1 MLILNDLSLRIAGR
15 LLLDHASLTLPAGT
29 KAGLVGR
36 NGTGKTTLFRAITG
50 DMSSETGSISLPKN
64 TRIGQV
70 AQEAPGTEEP
80 LIDIVLKAD
89 VERTA
94 LMAEEQTTGDP
105 HRIAE
110 IHMRLA
116 DIDAHSA
123 ESRAATI
130 LAGLGFD
137 TDAQQRPASSFSGGW
152 RMRVALAAV
161 LFSEPD
167 LLLLD
172 EPTNYLDLEGTLWLE
187 TYVAKYPHTVLLIS
201 HDRDLLNRAVNSI
214 IHLDKQK
221 LTFWRGGYDQ
231 FERQRAEQA
240 ELQEKGRVKQE
251 AARKHLQSFVDR
263 FRAKASKAR
272 QAQSR
277 IKALEKMKPIAALAN
292 DTVRPFNFPEPVKTV
307 ASPII
312 ALDKVDVGYSPGA
325 PILKKMTLRID
336 ADDRIALLGAN
347 GNGKSTFAKL
357 LAGRLKQETGTM
369 TVAPG
374 LKVAIFA
381 QHQLDDLRPDENA
394 YEHVRR
400 LMPEAPESKV
410 RGRVAQFGL
419 STEKMN
425 TPAKDLSGGEKARL
439 LMGLSAFEGPNL
451 FILDEPTNHLDI
463 DSRES
468 LILALN
474 DFPGAVI
481 LISHDRHLLEATADR
496 LWLVKDGHVNPYDGD
511 LADYRQL
518 VTGVSGDRK
527 ERREAEKASKA
538 DRRREAAQ
546 RRAALEPVAKEI
558 RATEALMDRIRKRID
573 GIEDELANPAVYEK
587 DPSTATRL
595 AKERSQLSATLAGHE
610 EKWLALSAEYEAG
623 TAESGI
629 PPVLTIARRP
639 ARLTWNCWTSAR
651 SAACMAPRTTAIRR
665 ASSAP
670 RSRAMPIAYT
680 TPTAS

>member
-1 MLILNDLSLRIAGR
+1 MLIINDLSLRMAGR
-15 LLLDHASLTLPAGT
+15 LLLDHASLTLPAGS

-36 NGTGKTTLFRAITG
+36 NGTGKTTLFKAITG
-50 DMSSETGSISLPKN
+50 DLASETGSIGLPKN

-80 LIDIVLKAD
+80 LIEIVLKAD
-89 VERTA
+89 LERSALLDEETTA
-94 LMAEEQTTGDP
+94 TDP
-105 HRIAE
+105 HRIAD

-137 TDAQQRPASSFSGGW
+137 DDAQRRPASSFSGGW

-161 LFSEPD
+161 LFAEPD

-187 TYVAKYPHTVLLIS
+187 NYVSKYPHTVLLIS

-214 IHLDKQK
+214 VHLDQKK

-231 FERQRAEQA
+231 FERQFTEQR

-251 AARKHLQSFVDR
+251 AARKHMESFVER

-277 IKALEKMKPIAALAN
+277 IKALEKMKPIAAIVN
-292 DTVRPFNFPEPVKTV
+292 DNVRPFSFPEPVKTV

-312 ALDKVDVGYSPGA
+312 ALNNVNVGYVEA
-325 PILKKMTLRID
+325 EPILKKMTLRID

-357 LAGRLKQETGTM
+357 LSGRLKQETGTM

-381 QHQLDDLRPDENA
+381 QHQLDDLRPSENA

-419 STEKMN
+419 TTEKMN
-425 TPAKDLSGGEKARL
+425 TAAKDLSGGEKARL

-468 LILALN
+468 LIHALN
-474 DFPGAVI
+474 EFPGAVI

-496 LWLVKDGHVNPYDGD
+496 LWLVKDGTVNPFDGD
-511 LADYRQL
+511 LDDYKTL
-518 VTGVSGDRK
+518 VTGVAGDRRGK
-527 ERREAEKASKA
+527 REAEKASKA
-538 DRRREAAQ
+538 DRRRDAAA
-546 RRAALEPVAKEI
+546 RRAAFEPLAKEI

-573 GIEDELANPAVYEK
+573 LIEDELANPAVYEK

-595 AKERSQLSATLAGHE
+595 AKERSQLAQTLAGHE
-610 EKWLALSAEYEAG
+610 EKWLSMSAEYEEG
-623 TAESGI
+623 TAE
-629 PPVLTIARRP
+629 
-639 ARLTWNCWTSAR
+639 
-651 SAACMAPRTTAIRR
+651 
-665 ASSAP
+665 
-670 RSRAMPIAYT
+670 
-680 TPTAS
+680 

>member
-1 MLILNDLSLRIAGR
+1 MLIINDLSLRIAGR
-15 LLLDHASLTLPAGT
+15 LLLDHASLTLPSGT

-36 NGTGKTTLFRAITG
+36 NGTGKTTLFKAITG
-50 DMSSETGSISLPKN
+50 DLSSETGSVSLPKN

-89 VERTA
+89 VERAT
-94 LMAEEQTTGDP
+94 LLDEEQTATDP

-137 TDAQQRPASSFSGGW
+137 DEAQRRPASSFSGGW

-161 LFSEPD
+161 LFSQPD

-187 TYVAKYPHTVLLIS
+187 NYVAKYPHTVLLIS

-214 IHLDKQK
+214 VHLDKQK

-231 FERQRAEQA
+231 FERQLSEQR

-277 IKALEKMKPIAALAN
+277 IKALEKMKPIAALVD
-292 DTVRPFNFPEPVKTV
+292 DTVRPFSFPEPVKTA
-307 ASPII
+307 ASPIV
-312 ALDKVDVGYSPGA
+312 ALSGIDVGYAPGK
-325 PILKKMTLRID
+325 PILRKMTLRID

-357 LAGRLKQETGTM
+357 LAGRLKPENGTM

-381 QHQLDDLRPDENA
+381 QHQLDDLRPEENA

-400 LMPEAPESKV
+400 MMPEAPESKV
-410 RGRVAQFGL
+410 RARVANFGL
-419 STEKMN
+419 TTEKMN

-439 LMGLSAFEGPNL
+439 LMGLAAFEGPNL

-468 LILALN
+468 LIHALN

-481 LISHDRHLLEATADR
+481 LVSHDRHLLEATADR
-496 LWLVKDGHVNPYDGD
+496 LWLVKDGQVNPYDGD
-511 LADYRQL
+511 LEDYKTL
-518 VTGVSGDRK
+518 VTGVSGDRR

-538 DRRREAAQ
+538 DRRREAAA
-546 RRAALEPVAKEI
+546 RRAAAEPLSKEI
-558 RATEALMDRIRKRID
+558 RATEALMDRLRKRID
-573 GIEDELANPAVYEK
+573 AIEDQLADPRLYEK
-587 DPSTATRL
+587 DPTAATQL
-595 AKERSQLSATLAGHE
+595 AKERSELSAQLARNE
-610 EKWLALSAEYEAG
+610 EKWLEMSAEYEKA
-623 TAESGI
+623 TAD
-629 PPVLTIARRP
+629 
-639 ARLTWNCWTSAR
+639 
-651 SAACMAPRTTAIRR
+651 
-665 ASSAP
+665 
-670 RSRAMPIAYT
+670 
-680 TPTAS
+680 

>member
-1 MLILNDLSLRIAGR
+1 MLIINDLSLRIAGR

-50 DMSSETGSISLPKN
+50 EFSSESGSISLPKS

-89 VERTA
+89 LERTA
-94 LMAEEQTTGDP
+94 LLAEEQTTTNPD
-105 HRIAE
+105 RIAE

-137 TDAQQRPASSFSGGW
+137 DEAQRRPATSFSGGW

-187 TYVAKYPHTVLLIS
+187 NYVGKYPHTVLLIS

-214 IHLDKQK
+214 VHLDKQK

-231 FERQRAEQA
+231 FERQLAEQR

-251 AARKHLQSFVDR
+251 HARKHLQSFVDR

-277 IKALEKMKPIAALAN
+277 IKALEKMKPIAALVD
-292 DTVRPFNFPEPVKTV
+292 DTVRPFSFPEPVKTV
-307 ASPII
+307 ASPIV
-312 ALDKVDVGYSPGA
+312 ALHGVDVGYATGK

-347 GNGKSTFAKL
+347 GNGKSTFAKM
-357 LAGRLKQETGTM
+357 LAGRLKPETGTM

-381 QHQLDDLRPDENA
+381 QHQLDDLRPEENA

-410 RGRVAQFGL
+410 RARVAQFGL
-419 STEKMN
+419 ATAKMN
-425 TPAKDLSGGEKARL
+425 TAAKDLSGGEKARL
-439 LMGLSAFEGPNL
+439 LMGLAAFEGPNL

-468 LILALN
+468 LIHALN

-496 LWLVKDGHVNPYDGD
+496 LWLVKDGAVNPYDGD
-511 LADYRQL
+511 LEDYKTL
-518 VTGVSGDRK
+518 VTGVSGDRR

-538 DRRREAAQ
+538 DRRRESAA
-546 RRAALEPVAKEI
+546 RRAAAEPLAKEI
-558 RATEALMDRIRKRID
+558 RATEALMDRLRKRVD
-573 GIEDELANPAVYEK
+573 QIEDQLADPALYEK
-587 DPSTATRL
+587 DPVGATRL
-595 AKERSQLSATLAGHE
+595 AKERSDLGSQLARHE
-610 EKWLALSAEYEAG
+610 EKWLEMSAEYEAA
-623 TAESGI
+623 TAE
-629 PPVLTIARRP
+629 
-639 ARLTWNCWTSAR
+639 
-651 SAACMAPRTTAIRR
+651 
-665 ASSAP
+665 
-670 RSRAMPIAYT
+670 
-680 TPTAS
+680 

>member
-1 MLILNDLSLRIAGR
+1 MLIINDLSLRMAGR
-15 LLLDHASLTLPAGT
+15 LLLDHASLTLPAGS

-36 NGTGKTTLFRAITG
+36 NGTGKTTLFKAITG
-50 DMSSETGSISLPKN
+50 DLASETGSIGLPKN

-80 LIDIVLKAD
+80 LIEIVLKAD
-89 VERTA
+89 LERSALLDEETTA
-94 LMAEEQTTGDP
+94 TDP
-105 HRIAE
+105 HRIAD

-137 TDAQQRPASSFSGGW
+137 DAAQRLPASSFSGGW

-161 LFSEPD
+161 LFAEPD

-187 TYVAKYPHTVLLIS
+187 NYVSKYPHTVLLIS

-214 IHLDKQK
+214 VHLDQKK

-231 FERQRAEQA
+231 FERQFTEQR

-251 AARKHLQSFVDR
+251 AARKHMESFVER

-277 IKALEKMKPIAALAN
+277 IKALEKMKPIAAIVN
-292 DTVRPFNFPEPVKTV
+292 DNVRPFSFPEPVKTV

-312 ALDKVDVGYSPGA
+312 ALNNVNVGYVEGE

-357 LAGRLKQETGTM
+357 LSGRLKQETGTM

-381 QHQLDDLRPDENA
+381 QHQLDDLRPSENA

-419 STEKMN
+419 TTEKMN
-425 TPAKDLSGGEKARL
+425 TAAKDLSGGEKARL

-468 LILALN
+468 LIHALN
-474 DFPGAVI
+474 EFPGAVI

-496 LWLVKDGHVNPYDGD
+496 LWLVKNGTVNPFDGD
-511 LADYRQL
+511 LDDYKTL
-518 VTGVSGDRK
+518 VTGVAG
-527 ERREAEKASKA
+527 ERRGKREAEKASKA
-538 DRRREAAQ
+538 DRRRDAAA
-546 RRAALEPVAKEI
+546 RRAAFEPLAKEI

-573 GIEDELANPAVYEK
+573 LIEDELANPAVYEK

-595 AKERSQLSATLAGHE
+595 AKERSQLAQTLAGHE
-610 EKWLALSAEYEAG
+610 EKWLSMSAEYEEG
-623 TAESGI
+623 TAE
-629 PPVLTIARRP
+629 
-639 ARLTWNCWTSAR
+639 
-651 SAACMAPRTTAIRR
+651 
-665 ASSAP
+665 
-670 RSRAMPIAYT
+670 
-680 TPTAS
+680 